1 VKLPHDS
8 ETAAQLREQR
18 DPAERYRPLP
28 WFVVMLMGAMAMWGM
43 FYIHDMK
50 GNLDSAYGDSRT
62 PSALMASAGPGAAS
76 SSAAVDGG
84 QLFAAKCVA
93 CHQATG
99 LGMPG
104 VFPPLAGS
112 EWVLGSDKVLVQIPL
127 HGITGAVQVKGAN
140 YSGSMPVFNTLSDAE
155 IAAVLTYIRSQ
166 WGNAAPTVS
175 PATVAA
181 GRKATQS
188 RSTPFASGDEIRQAG
203 GGS

>member
-1 VKLPHDS
+1 LKPPLGS
-8 ETAAQLREQR
+8 ETAAQVREQR

-50 GNLDSAYGDSRT
+50 GHLDSAYGDSRT
-62 PSALMASAGPGAAS
+62 PGALMASTSPGAAS
-76 SSAAVDGG
+76 SGVAVDGG
-84 QLFAAKCVA
+84 QIFAAKCVA

-99 LGMPG
+99 LGLPG

-127 HGITGAVQVKGAN
+127 HGITGSIQVKGAT
-140 YSGSMPVFNTLSDAE
+140 YSGAMPVFNTLSDAE
-155 IAAVLTYIRSQ
+155 IAAVLTYVRSQ
-166 WGNAAPTVS
+166 WGNSAPTVS